1 RKGQMPTG
9 RSGMYSSDCPVL
21 MVKNKL
27 AGSKYRFLEIRGF
40 FVETVFVTILVLEDL
55 DILEV
60 GALVILL
67 TDLTAG

>member
-1 RKGQMPTG
+1 LFDDGI
-9 RSGMYSSDCPVL
+9 DNC
-21 MVKNKL
+21 
-27 AGSKYRFLEIRGF
+27 FLEIRGF

>member
-1 RKGQMPTG
+1 LG
-9 RSGMYSSDCPVL
+9 
-21 MVKNKL
+21 
-27 AGSKYRFLEIRGF
+27 
-40 FVETVFVTILVLEDL
+40 ETVFVTIFDLEDL